1 MRLAT
6 LAEPP
11 APTPFSLANE
21 VYCAR
26 AARAV
31 DAVCAI
37 YPINRTG
44 LAHDGD
50 TRLAREARA
59 VAVVLLTEDV
69 GLGPVDAASTLMV
82 SEGVLAAARKWLGR
96 YLSMEP
102 ATPTEALR
110 QREVRANIARAR
122 AGYERADRL
131 ARKLALRAHIQRTGD
146 PVAGPDIATPTSG
159 PAARLPAH
167 RSPR

>member
-6 LAEPP
+6 PAGPP

-21 VYCAR
+21 VYRAR

-146 PVAGPDIATPTSG
+146 PVAGPDIAMPMSG
-159 PAARLPAH
+159 PAARPPTH